1 MSTNVF
7 TGYSTRRGS
16 ALEGYECP
24 VDLGYCDEPN
34 DIVHGPPVPIEEE
47 PVPDPD
53 SHRLRTSIVRD
64 SFQRI
69 QFSAWA
75 RNLGSQL
82 QKKAFRQ
89 FADGKTRAI
98 AHAMR

>member
-1 MSTNVF
+1 VSTNVF
-7 TGYSTRRGS
+7 TGYSTLRGS

-53 SHRLRTSIVRD
+53 PPI
-64 SFQRI
+64 
-69 QFSAWA
+69 
-75 RNLGSQL
+75 G
-82 QKKAFRQ
+82 
-89 FADGKTRAI
+89 
-98 AHAMR
+98 

>member
-34 DIVHGPPVPIEEE
+34 DILHGPPVPIEEE

-53 SHRLRTSIVRD
+53 PPI
-64 SFQRI
+64 
-69 QFSAWA
+69 
-75 RNLGSQL
+75 G
-82 QKKAFRQ
+82 
-89 FADGKTRAI
+89 
-98 AHAMR
+98 